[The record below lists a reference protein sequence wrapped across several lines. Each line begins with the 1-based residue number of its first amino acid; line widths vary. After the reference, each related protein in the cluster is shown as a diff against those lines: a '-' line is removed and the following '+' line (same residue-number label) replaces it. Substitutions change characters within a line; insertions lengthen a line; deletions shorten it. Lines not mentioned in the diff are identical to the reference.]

1 MIHIKSTLFTSLN
14 LRHLNI
20 IFITVLY
27 VTQKHDDSSDGET
40 KIILQI
46 AHR

>member
-1 MIHIKSTLFTSLN
+1 MINIKSTLFTSLN

-27 VTQKHDDSSDGET
+27 LTQKHDDGSDGGT

-46 AHR
+46 AQQ